1 MGAIAEAMVHYAQPL
16 LDETDGSPEQM
27 EKAFAI
33 AQVCWNLAL
42 LPEEARDEAVAEMQ
56 PTLKMDD
63 DEFDQF
69 RRSVIVSMIR
79 RHQDMF
85 PGLHP
90 WGSMELPT
98 PAPVLQTP
106 PTTRVRKEKYPG
118 TGRYEP
124 CPCNSGKKYKF
135 CCGR

>member
-1 MGAIAEAMVHYAQPL
+1 MGAIAEAVVDYAQPL
-16 LDETDGSPEQM
+16 LDQTDGSVEQI
-27 EKAFAI
+27 EKAFAL

-42 LPEEARDEAVAEMQ
+42 LPEEGRDEAVAKMQ

-63 DEFDQF
+63 DEFDEF
-69 RRSVIVSMIR
+69 RRCVIVPMIR
-79 RHQDMF
+79 RHQEMF
-85 PGLHP
+85 PGLH
-90 WGSMELPT
+90 GRRSMERST
-98 PAPVLQTP
+98 PAPMP
-106 PTTRVRKEKYPG
+106 EARPTTRARKEKYPG